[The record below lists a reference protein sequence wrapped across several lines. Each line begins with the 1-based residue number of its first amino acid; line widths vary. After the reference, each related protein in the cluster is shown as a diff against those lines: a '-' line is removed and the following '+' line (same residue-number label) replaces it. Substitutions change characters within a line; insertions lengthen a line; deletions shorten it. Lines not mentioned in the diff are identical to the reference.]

1 MSRQFRLW
9 LLLAGLAGTS
19 ALLAWG
25 FALLPPF
32 GEHPPFLGDLLNQV
46 GVSETNATNMVSAV
60 NFDYRGADTM
70 VEEFIL
76 FAAVAGVSLLL
87 REQRE
92 EREERPQ
99 DAAQGR
105 APPGTPDTV
114 VVISIM
120 LAGASLLIGAY
131 ILATGALTAGGGFQ
145 VGVMFSTSLLILYVA
160 GRYEMFERMTSID
173 AMEQIEAVTAGL
185 YALIGVGGLIA
196 SGAFLVNFLPHG
208 TTGNIVSSGTIVVLN
223 VIVGVEVGTGF
234 IIIIDQFLEQALL
247 IRQRSVR

>member
-1 MSRQFRLW
+1 MSRQFRFW
-9 LLLAGLAGTS
+9 LLLAGLAGIA

-25 FALLPPF
+25 FALMPPF
-32 GEHPPFLGDLLNQV
+32 GEHPPFLGDVLNQV

-87 REQRE
+87 RELRE

-99 DAAQGR
+99 DAARGR
-105 APPGTPDTV
+105 APPGTPVTV

-173 AMEQIEAVTAGL
+173 AMEQIEAATAGL
-185 YALIGVGGLIA
+185 YAVVGVAGLLA
-196 SGAFLVNFLPHG
+196 SGAFLANFLPHG
-208 TTGNIVSSGTIVVLN
+208 STGNIVSSGTIVVLN
-223 VIVGVEVGTGF
+223 VVVGVEVGAGF

-247 IRQRSVR
+247 IRGGNE